1 MRVACVLITHLR
13 AKAEMRRQTDLK
25 ESSTL
30 VVDGGRATGKRDPW
44 SSITSPARQA

>member
-13 AKAEMRRQTDLK
+13 AKAEMRRQADLK

-30 VVDGGRATGKRDPW
+30 VVGGSERRAVSGRG
-44 SSITSPARQA
+44 